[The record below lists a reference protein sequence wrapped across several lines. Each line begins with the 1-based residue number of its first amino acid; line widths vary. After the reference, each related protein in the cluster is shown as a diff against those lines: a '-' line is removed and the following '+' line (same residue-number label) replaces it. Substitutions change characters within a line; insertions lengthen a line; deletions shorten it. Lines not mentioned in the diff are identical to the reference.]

1 MEEVKR
7 YAKPEGFKGRGNS
20 KNYKKDKWSCIVYD
34 KDTGT
39 IKEGSFAT
47 KEKLIEG
54 MDLNITAD
62 TVYRIATGHRVDSDK
77 KKKDSSFVSKYGHIK
92 ITKV

>member
-20 KNYKKDKWSCIVYD
+20 KNYKKNKWNCIVYD
-34 KDTGT
+34 KETGT
-39 IKEGSFAT
+39 IKEGSYPT
-47 KEKLIEG
+47 KETLIEG
-54 MDLNITAD
+54 MGLDITAD
-62 TVYRIATGHRVDSDK
+62 TVYRIATGHKVDTDK
-77 KKKDSSFVSKYGHIK
+77 KKKDSSFMSKYGHIK